1 MLICLLYR
9 LLCCLVGVL
18 ARGGG
23 ERELELVVLGH
34 QLAILRRGGKRPQYT
49 TADRALLAAAS
60 RLLPR
65 ERWSCFAVSAQTL
78 RRWHRALLQ
87 GGRRARRRRPGRPPL
102 APETR
107 RLIKRLA
114 RENPGWGYM
123 RIEGEL
129 LKLGISVSA
138 TTVATVLRRSGL
150 GPAPRRIGP
159 TWSQFLR
166 AQAQSMLGGD
176 LSSALAESS
185 AAGDDG
191 LRGSAAEPSQPAR
204 DGSGGQGEAD
214 GSLSPD
220 DAAESRH
227 AYQPKS
233 AQSRSAL
240 PLALPATRAPLRL
253 QPSHRSH
260 ARDGPPG
267 AGPRSSHRRML
278 SGQGKG
284 HRRSRPAYAHQ
295 PRGPTPRL
303 TPTPLSP
310 AASAQPIDHN
320 AGRHPEPSFFTPQG
334 VRKP

>member
-1 MLICLLYR
+1 
-9 LLCCLVGVL
+9 
-18 ARGGG
+18 
-23 ERELELVVLGH
+23 
-34 QLAILRRGGKRPQYT
+34 LAILRRGGKRPQYT

-176 LSSALAESS
+176 LSSALAEALRRATTASG
-185 AAGDDG
+185 AARPSRASR
-191 LRGSAAEPSQPAR
+191 RGMGRAAREKPTVASPRTMLPSPGTRISQSQHRAVR
-204 DGSGGQGEAD
+204 RFR
-214 GSLSPD
+214 SLSPRLEHRYVYSRRID
-220 DAAESRH
+220 RMLATDPQEQARARRTGECSAAR
-227 AYQPKS
+227 AK
-233 AQSRSAL
+233 AIAG
-240 PLALPATRAPLRL
+240 RAPRT
-253 QPSHRSH
+253 RTNH
-260 ARDGPPG
+260 AV
-267 AGPRSSHRRML
+267 
-278 SGQGKG
+278 
-284 HRRSRPAYAHQ
+284 RPL
-295 PRGPTPRL
+295 G
-303 TPTPLSP
+303 
-310 AASAQPIDHN
+310 
-320 AGRHPEPSFFTPQG
+320 
-334 VRKP
+334 